1 MRLAP
6 TEVTPQV
13 EEYMFGLLAPRDPVL
28 TRIEAEIESGDM
40 PGIGPHVGRLL
51 ALLLRLNRAQD
62 VLELGTASGYSAIWL
77 ARGSSGGVTTLEADP
92 ARARRAR
99 ANIAEAGLEDRIEVL
114 EVEAMQHLE
123 RSGGTVD
130 AIFNDL
136 LNSFPDEATVERCL
150 ELSLA
155 RLRPGGLLLADNAL
169 GRGRVVAPESRQ
181 ARNIDRY
188 NRLIAAEPRL
198 ESIIVPI
205 RDGVSV
211 ARLA

>member
-13 EEYMFGLLAPRDPVL
+13 EEYMLGLLAPRDPVL
-28 TRIEAEIESGDM
+28 TRIEAVIESGDT